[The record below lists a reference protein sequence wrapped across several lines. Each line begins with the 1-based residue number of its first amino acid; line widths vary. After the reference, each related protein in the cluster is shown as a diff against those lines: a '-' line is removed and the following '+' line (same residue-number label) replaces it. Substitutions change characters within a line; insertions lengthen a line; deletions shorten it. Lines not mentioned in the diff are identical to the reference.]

1 MTNKQNKFAAAVEE
15 INDIP
20 KAITSTTLKLKRDM
34 SDKLREI
41 NSHDFPLDRE
51 FSKKKLKRDM
61 QKKALELAADADKYY
76 HELVSEIKVEAR
88 QELLKAPSATLG
100 ELEHAEFDAA
110 INSLQTRSKLGADT
124 QKEIDK
130 LIATYGEDKMLM
142 RKLGEN
148 YLSIVGTAAVEGTP
162 QEKAEA
168 RKRYDRIVELGLTD
182 TQIDAKFVLNRYSD
196 DWSYFKPHDQRAKA
210 LDSNFGVSAYQI
222 ANASQEIN
230 RINEEEKAERVRMYG
245 DY

>member
-1 MTNKQNKFAAAVEE
+1 MTNKQNKFAAAAEE
-15 INDIP
+15 INEIP

-61 QKKALELAADADKYY
+61 QKKALELANDADKYY
-76 HELVSEIKVEAR
+76 HELVSGIKIEAR
-88 QELLKAPSATLG
+88 QELLKAPKATLSD
-100 ELEHAEFDAA
+100 LEHAEFDAA

-148 YLSIVGTAAVEGTP
+148 YLSLVGTAVEGTP

-182 TQIDAKFVLNRYSD
+182 TQIDAQYVLSRYSD
-196 DWSYFKPHDQRAKA
+196 DWSYFKPHDHRAKA
-210 LDSNFGVSAYQI
+210 LDSNFGVSAYQL